1 MNDPKPKAPNSS
13 VPLARV
19 WFDEREAEA
28 AASVVRSGWLISG
41 PKVEAFEQAFAARV
55 GAKHA
60 VAVSSGSTAL
70 LVAMGALGIGPG
82 DEVIAPD
89 MTFVVTASAALFL
102 GATPRFCD
110 IERRTYG
117 MEPRALERAIT
128 PRTKLIVPVHYA
140 GQSCELGPLV
150 ELARAR
156 GVPVLEDAAESHLAT
171 WAGRCTGTL
180 GRAGIF
186 SFTPT
191 KPMSTGEGG
200 MIVTDDAELAARC
213 RRFRNFGDHGKFD
226 WRELGFNFRMA
237 EVMGAIG
244 LQQLDKLEAAVAKR
258 REVAA
263 RYRSLLR
270 DCELLQLPH
279 ERSAADH
286 VYQLFTVLL
295 DVERLSV
302 SRDRIVD
309 LFGEAGIAT
318 RAYYPPLHRAGVFAA
333 HGPFDDALFPNT
345 LWFSARCVSL
355 PIYPGLGAAEQERVA
370 SVLRSLLERHRR

>member
-1 MNDPKPKAPNSS
+1 MNDPSPSNI
-13 VPLARV
+13 PLARV

-28 AASVVRSGWLISG
+28 AAAVVRSGWLING
-41 PKVEAFEQAFAARV
+41 PKVEAFERAFAARLGV
-55 GAKHA
+55 KHA

-70 LVAMGALGIGPG
+70 LVAMGSMGIGPG

-110 IERRTYG
+110 IERKTYG
-117 MEPRALERAIT
+117 MDPAALERALG
-128 PRTKLIVPVHYA
+128 PRTRLVVPVHYA
-140 GQSCELGPLV
+140 GQSCELGPILEV
-150 ELARAR
+150 CRAR

-171 WAGRCTGTL
+171 WDGRCTGTL

-200 MIVTDDAELAARC
+200 MIVTNDEALAAHC

-237 EVMGAIG
+237 EAMGAVG
-244 LQQLDKLEAAVAKR
+244 LVQLGKLDEAVKLR
-258 REVAA
+258 RAVAA
-263 RYRSLLR
+263 RYR
-270 DCELLQLPH
+270 ELLAGCDLVTLPH
-279 ERSAADH
+279 ERRPSDH
-286 VYQLFTVLL
+286 SYQLFTVLL
-295 DVERLSV
+295 DVDRLKV
-302 SRDRIVD
+302 DRDAVISQ
-309 LFGEAGIAT
+309 LEAAGIAT
-318 RAYYPPLHRAGVFAA
+318 RAYYPPLHRAGVFAK

-345 LWFSARCVSL
+345 LWYSARCMSL
-355 PIYPGLGAAEQERVA
+355 PIYPALNGAEQERVA
-370 SVLRSLLERHRR
+370 STLRSVLERHRR

>member
-1 MNDPKPKAPNSS
+1 MNDPNAPNI
-13 VPLARV
+13 PLARV

-28 AASVVRSGWLISG
+28 AAAVVRSGWLISG
-41 PKVEAFEQAFAARV
+41 PKVEAFERAFAARL

-70 LVAMGALGIGPG
+70 LVAMGSLGIGPG
-82 DEVIAPD
+82 DEVLAPD

-117 MEPRALERAIT
+117 MDARALERALT
-128 PRTKLIVPVHYA
+128 PRTKLVVPVHYA
-140 GQSCELGPLV
+140 GQSCELGPILDV
-150 ELARAR
+150 CRAR

-171 WAGRCTGTL
+171 WQGRCTGTF

-200 MIVTDDAELAARC
+200 MIVTDDEALAARC

-237 EVMGAIG
+237 EAMGAVG
-244 LQQLDKLEAAVAKR
+244 LVQLEKLEAAITR
-258 REVAA
+258 RRAVAA
-263 RYRSLLR
+263 RYR
-270 DCELLQLPH
+270 ELLAGCDLVTLPH
-279 ERSAADH
+279 ERAATDH
-286 VYQLFTVLL
+286 NYQLFTVLL
-295 DVERLSV
+295 DVDRLKVDRDAVIVELER
-302 SRDRIVD
+302 
-309 LFGEAGIAT
+309 AGIAT
-318 RAYYPPLHRAGVFAA
+318 RAYYPPLHRAGVFAK
-333 HGPFDDALFPNT
+333 HGPYDDAQFPNT
-345 LWFSARCVSL
+345 LWYSARCVSL
-355 PIYPGLGAAEQERVA
+355 PIYPALSPAEQERVA
-370 SVLRSLLERHRR
+370 ATLRAVLERSR

>member
-1 MNDPKPKAPNSS
+1 MNDPKSS
-13 VPLARV
+13 SIPLARV

-41 PKVEAFEQAFAARV
+41 PKVEAFERAFAAKV
-55 GAKHA
+55 GARHA

-70 LVAMGALGIGPG
+70 LVAMGSMGIGPG
-82 DEVIAPD
+82 DEVLAPD

-117 MEPRALERAIT
+117 MDAAALDRAIG
-128 PRTKLIVPVHYA
+128 PRTKLVVPVHYA
-140 GQSCELGPLV
+140 GQSCELGPILEV
-150 ELARAR
+150 CRAR

-171 WAGRCTGTL
+171 WDGRCTGTL

-200 MIVTDDAELAARC
+200 MIVTGDAELAARC

-237 EVMGAIG
+237 EAMGAVG
-244 LQQLDKLEAAVAKR
+244 LVQLEKLEAAIAR
-258 REVAA
+258 RRAVAA
-263 RYRSLLR
+263 RYR
-270 DCELLQLPH
+270 ELLAGCDLVTLPH
-279 ERSAADH
+279 ERKATDH
-286 VYQLFTVLL
+286 NYQLFTVLL
-295 DVERLSV
+295 DVDRLSAG
-302 SRDRIVD
+302 RDAVIAK
-309 LFGEAGIAT
+309 LEEAGIAT
-318 RAYYPPLHRAGVFAA
+318 RAYYPPLHRAGVFAT
-333 HGPFDDALFPNT
+333 HGPYDDALFPNT
-345 LWFSARCVSL
+345 LWYSARCVSL
-355 PIYPGLGAAEQERVA
+355 PIYPALSGAEQERVA
-370 SVLRSLLERHRR
+370 ATLRSVLERHRR